1 MIAYRGHIQNIG
13 WANEAVDGETSG
25 TVGEGLRLEALEVRS
40 DYQLRYRAHVQN
52 VGWQEWVK
60 NGETAGTT
68 GQGLRMEAFQI
79 EIVDKPEEKHVWY
92 RVHVENVG
100 WTDWTIDG
108 KIAGSVGE
116 SLRLEAIEIQIVDAA
131 TNDEFS
137 QWYENSKKCKI
148 GDVIITVTSDETTMM
163 SNDITD
169 KPIEGG
175 TVSDHVINKPLTM
188 SITGIIVG
196 DDCQEK
202 LDKIR
207 GYLVNGDLVRY
218 VGAET
223 AKNMVI
229 ESFGTGRTVS
239 IKGGV
244 SFSLSLKEVRIST
257 GLVTVIDEAYVYT
270 QANGVTNG
278 GLQVIERASSDGT
291 ESVEIVTA
299 QSSKPVASYNLSN
312 WSGYIDVDKTK
323 IPYSIQLQVI
333 TGKSTE
339 YGHLY
344 YNCEFNYNPAGD
356 YFTVTV
362 STEATKGLG
371 VQYGSQEPITIKIMP
386 NKMIG
391 EGLSGYRLPVVSF
404 RDVVD
409 FYKTTENSV
418 NWENFGT
425 KFKMWYGYGWDK
437 FVGSYKKAIGE

>member
-52 VGWQEWVK
+52 VGWQEWVR

-131 TNDEFS
+131 TNDEFA

-148 GDVIITVTSDETTMM
+148 GDVIITVTSDETTTM

-175 TVSDHVINKPLTM
+175 TVSDHVLNKPLTM

-207 GYLVNGDLVRY
+207 SYLVSGDLVRY

-229 ESFGTGRTVS
+229 ESFGTGRSVS

-244 SFSLSLKEVRIST
+244 SFSLSLKEIRIST
-257 GLVTVIDEAYVYT
+257 GLVTVIDEAYVFT

-278 GLQVIERASSDGT
+278 GLVAEQKIETGENVSKT
-291 ESVEIVTA
+291 TA
-299 QSSKPVASYNLSN
+299 INPSTLKTFYDLTGSADAF
-312 WSGYIDVDKTK
+312 YIDIDKTK
-323 IPYSIQLQVI
+323 IPYSVELRDTSGWGEVV
-333 TGKSTE
+333 
-339 YGHLY
+339 Y
-344 YNCEFNYNPAGD
+344 YFCEFNYNPDGD
-356 YFTVTV
+356 FFTVTV
-362 STEATKGLG
+362 SLDNSRLVRTA
-371 VQYGSQEPITIKIMP
+371 SQEPVTVKLILNNP
-386 NKMIG
+386 IG
-391 EGLSGYRLPVVSF
+391 YGLQHYRLPYIF
-404 RDVVD
+404 PRD
-409 FYKTTENSV
+409 FTSNSYNTSNEKSV
-418 NWENFGT
+418 NWSNFGD
-425 KFKMWYGYGWDK
+425 KIKMVYGQGR
-437 FVGSYKKAIGE
+437 VE

>member
-52 VGWQEWVK
+52 VGWQEWAR

-148 GDVIITVTSDETTMM
+148 GDVIITVTSDETTTM

-175 TVSDHVINKPLTM
+175 TVSDHVLNKPLTM

-207 GYLVNGDLVRY
+207 SYLVNGDLVRY
-218 VGAET
+218 IGAET

-229 ESFGTGRTVS
+229 ESFGTGRSVS

-244 SFSLSLKEVRIST
+244 SFSLSLKEIRIST
-257 GLVTVIDEAYVYT
+257 GLVTVIDEAYVFT
-270 QANGVTNG
+270 QANSVATG
-278 GLQVIERASSDGT
+278 GLMAGAQTTVDLLKGSNLMTQQTNLTYFDLSTPGSRGTIE
-291 ESVEIVTA
+291 
-299 QSSKPVASYNLSN
+299 
-312 WSGYIDVDKTK
+312 VDKNK
-323 IPYSIQLQVI
+323 LPYSIDVKCKTLGSPYTATNRINNTFTIEFHYNAEQDFFTSRMVNKDTGSLIYEGKI
-333 TGKSTE
+333 TKQI
-339 YGHLY
+339 
-344 YNCEFNYNPAGD
+344 P
-356 YFTVTV
+356 
-362 STEATKGLG
+362 LG
-371 VQYGSQEPITIKIMP
+371 GIFYSASDGFGIDLLWIVPPKEKLTPPFYRVGWNEIDNLIFEWRDG
-386 NKMIG
+386 G
-391 EGLSGYRLPVVSF
+391 E
-404 RDVVD
+404 
-409 FYKTTENSV
+409 
-418 NWENFGT
+418 
-425 KFKMWYGYGWDK
+425 
-437 FVGSYKKAIGE
+437 